1 MHNNNPSHHAAYRA
15 AVGRRPSV
23 VEAEAEAVD
32 RKDLDEL
39 DLKMTTR
46 SVNDE
51 VWIDIREKRRTR
63 AIVRLPRL
71 LDGRLIISSVRHC
84 ESLGGRE
91 KKGGGPEINACC

>member
-84 ESLGGRE
+84 ESLGGR
-91 KKGGGPEINACC
+91 KKGRGPGINACC